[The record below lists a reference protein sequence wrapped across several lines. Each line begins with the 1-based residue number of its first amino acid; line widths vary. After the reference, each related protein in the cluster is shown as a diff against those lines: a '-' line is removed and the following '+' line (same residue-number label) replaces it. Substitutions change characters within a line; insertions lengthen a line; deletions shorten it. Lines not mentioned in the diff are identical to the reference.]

1 MTAPAAGNK
10 RTTVAV
16 GYDGS
21 EAAQAAVRWAA
32 EYAASGRYRL
42 RVVHAWVWPV
52 FTKKLGPVKGVEG
65 SGLRHAAEVVL
76 AEGVDLARTAVAA
89 AQRRSVQGP
98 AAPTAAAAEPGS
110 GEAPGAAAASAAA
123 ESGSGVEGVMEAGLP
138 APVLRN
144 AARDARLLVV
154 SSRGLGGVLGHVA
167 GSVCLALA
175 GSSPCPLL
183 VIRRPR
189 SPGQPAGPVVVGIDG
204 TSRSP
209 LALAGA
215 ARLAG
220 VLGAALQIVHIDQSR
235 GRAREGHGRHG
246 PLHGQELLDHTL
258 EEARHLAPEL
268 SVSGVLRVGRAA
280 SRELL
285 AAASDAEVLVIGTH
299 NREGGPGNT
308 VTAVLNKARCNV
320 LITR

>member
-1 MTAPAAGNK
+1 MTAPAAEDE

-32 EYAASGRYRL
+32 EYAAAGGYRL

-52 FTKKLGPVKGVEG
+52 FTKKLGPIKGVEG

-76 AEGVDLARTAVAA
+76 AEGVELARTAVAA
-89 AQRRSVQGP
+89 AQVRSAQGP
-98 AAPTAAAAEPGS
+98 PATTAPAPGPGKAAAGPAPEP
-110 GEAPGAAAASAAA
+110 A
-123 ESGSGVEGVMEAGLP
+123 SGVEGVMEAGLP

-154 SSRGLGGVLGHVA
+154 SSRGLGGVLGRVA
-167 GSVCLALA
+167 GSVCLDLA
-175 GSSPCPLL
+175 GSSPCPLMI
-183 VIRRPR
+183 IRRPR
-189 SPGQPAGPVVVGIDG
+189 SPGQAAGPVVVGIDG
-204 TSRSP
+204 TSRSSA
-209 LALAGA
+209 ALAGA

-220 VLGAALQIVHIDQSR
+220 MLGTALQVVHIDQSR
-235 GRAREGHGRHG
+235 GKAREGHGRHG
-246 PLHGQELLDHTL
+246 PLPSRELLDHTL
-258 EEARHLAPEL
+258 EEARNLAPEL
-268 SVSGVLRVGRAA
+268 SISGVLREGHAA
-280 SRELL
+280 SKELL
-285 AAASDAEVLVIGTH
+285 TAASDAEVLDIGTH
-299 NREGGPGNT
+299 NREGGPGNI

>member
-1 MTAPAAGNK
+1 MTAPAAGDE

-32 EYAASGRYRL
+32 EYAAAGGYRL

-76 AEGVDLARTAVAA
+76 AEGVELARAAVAA
-89 AQRRSVQGP
+89 AHRRSVPGP
-98 AAPTAAAAEPGS
+98 AAPAGPEPGS
-110 GEAPGAAAASAAA
+110 GEAAAAPAP
-123 ESGSGVEGVMEAGLP
+123 EPGSGVEGVMQAGLP

-175 GSSPCPLL
+175 GSSPCPLM

-189 SPGQPAGPVVVGIDG
+189 SPGQAAGPVVVGIDG
-204 TSRSP
+204 TSRSSA
-209 LALAGA
+209 ALAGA

-220 VLGAALQIVHIDQSR
+220 VLGTALQIVHIDQSR
-235 GRAREGHGRHG
+235 GRVREGRRRHG

-258 EEARHLAPEL
+258 EEARNLAPEL
-268 SVSGVLRVGRAA
+268 SVSGVLRDGHAA
-280 SRELL
+280 SKELL
-285 AAASDAEVLVIGTH
+285 AAAAEAEVLVIGTH

>member
-1 MTAPAAGNK
+1 MTAPAAGDE
-10 RTTVAV
+10 RSTVAV

-32 EYAASGRYRL
+32 EYAAAGGYRL
-42 RVVHAWVWPV
+42 RVVHAWIWPV

-76 AEGVDLARTAVAA
+76 AEGVELARTAAA
-89 AQRRSVQGP
+89 AAP
-98 AAPTAAAAEPGS
+98 AVRARDTAAATAEPD
-110 GEAPGAAAASAAA
+110 
-123 ESGSGVEGVMEAGLP
+123 SGVEGVMEAGLP
-138 APVLRN
+138 AAVLRD

-167 GSVCLALA
+167 GSVCLDLA
-175 GSSPCPLL
+175 GSSPCPLM

-189 SPGQPAGPVVVGIDG
+189 SPGQAAGPVVVGIDG
-204 TSRSP
+204 TSRSSA
-209 LALAGA
+209 ALAAA

-220 VLGAALQIVHIDQSR
+220 MLGTNLQIVHIDQS
-235 GRAREGHGRHG
+235 GGAARERHGRHG
-246 PLHGQELLDHTL
+246 PLHGQELLDHTV
-258 EEARHLAPEL
+258 EEARNLAPEL
-268 SVSGVLRVGRAA
+268 SVSGVLREGHAA
-280 SRELL
+280 SKELL
-285 AAASDAEVLVIGTH
+285 AAAGDAEVLVIGTH

-308 VTAVLNKARCNV
+308 VTRILNKARCNV